1 MYEIKYNMS
10 LNDVHTRVF
19 YNRLTYLLQVVGG
32 TLQFQLSQYA
42 VDECTCMSTTSTR

>member
-1 MYEIKYNMS
+1 MYEIKYNIS

-19 YNRLTYLLQVVGG
+19 YNKLTYLLQVVGG

-42 VDECTCMSTTSTR
+42 VDECRSTTSTP